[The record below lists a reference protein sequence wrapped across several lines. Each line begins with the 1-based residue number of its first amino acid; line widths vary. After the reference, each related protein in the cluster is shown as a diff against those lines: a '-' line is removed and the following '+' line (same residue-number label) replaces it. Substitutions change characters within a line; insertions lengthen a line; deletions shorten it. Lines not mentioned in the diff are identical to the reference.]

1 MTQAHDLGKKAEAL
15 AAGYLQKSG
24 YALLARNYRYLK
36 SEVDLIVQKEN
47 ILVEVEV
54 KARTVSFVVAPYEA
68 VSYKKIQLL
77 VTAMDHF
84 VQSKIMDVEV
94 LFDLITYVFKGDDW
108 EQDHIEDAFYPF
120 G

>member
-36 SEVDLIVQKEN
+36 SEVDLI
-47 ILVEVEV
+47 
-54 KARTVSFVVAPYEA
+54 
-68 VSYKKIQLL
+68 
-77 VTAMDHF
+77 
-84 VQSKIMDVEV
+84 
-94 LFDLITYVFKGDDW
+94 TYVFKGDDW
-108 EQDHIEDAFYPF
+108 EQDHIEDAFYPL